1 MMHSLFCITTHLHL
15 FGSFCR
21 AFKVHQK
28 FYGQV
33 NGKLRSLKLDQQ
45 DPFAANRDFGAVS
58 VLIDV
63 IWQSTHKKSP
73 EIKAITKNLG
83 EAPCLPTVP
92 SVVQSARLGVNTK

>member
-33 NGKLRSLKLDQQ
+33 NGKLRSLKLDQR

-63 IWQSTHKKSP
+63 IWLSTHKKSSG
-73 EIKAITKNLG
+73 IKQSRKISVKLPA
-83 EAPCLPTVP
+83 LPTVP
-92 SVVQSARLGVNTK
+92 SVIQSARLE